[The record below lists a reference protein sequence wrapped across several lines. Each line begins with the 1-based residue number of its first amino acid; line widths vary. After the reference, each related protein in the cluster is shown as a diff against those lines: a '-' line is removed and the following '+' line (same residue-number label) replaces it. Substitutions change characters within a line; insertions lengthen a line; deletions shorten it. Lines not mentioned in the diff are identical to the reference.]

1 MPEQQDDKPQQPSG
15 DIRETGIARV
25 MTSTSIH
32 KHPTAFFNTR
42 LPVLEVALNVE
53 AMTERLGPL
62 LQSLASGSGTPAVKY
77 AKLLAYKQG
86 NRGLIHYDV
95 TGTIYGEQCV
105 VLGKL
110 YPELNQAN
118 RVNATMQALWNE
130 VFVGSAQLGI
140 PQPLGCLSEL
150 SMLLY
155 IPAEGEFLGDVINSE
170 QILHYMELAGAWLG
184 RLHQYRLPLDRK
196 LQIANELVNL
206 QAWAA
211 LIGHKYPDQAEAA
224 TRVANHLKESANVLE
239 FESHAPVHKDFHYG
253 HIVVDGGLK
262 VIDFDEMRLGDP
274 NFDLAHFCANL
285 HLLAYRAN
293 NSPFQFSALQSEF
306 LNAYSRYTGWAP
318 NERFIYFYAYTCL
331 KIAKQLC
338 SMRGL
343 RPRPEGEEQHRQV
356 QLMLEQGVGSLPQDT
371 AKGLAGMFATQV
383 MRIPPQ
389 PAPGAPPSTQNFATQ
404 IFEIPKP
411 PPEE

>member
-1 MPEQQDDKPQQPSG
+1 MPEQQDDNPQQAG
-15 DIRETGIARV
+15 GNIRETGIARV
-25 MTSTSIH
+25 MTSTSVH
-32 KHPTAFFNTR
+32 KHPTALLNTR
-42 LPVLEVALNVE
+42 LPVLEVALNTE
-53 AMTERLGPL
+53 MMTAKLAPL
-62 LQSLASGSGTPAVKY
+62 LQPLASPGSTPSVSY

-95 TGTIYGEQCV
+95 AGTIYGETCV

-110 YPELNQAN
+110 YPDLSQAN

-140 PQPLGCLSEL
+140 PQPLGCLAEL
-150 SMLLY
+150 SMLVY
-155 IPAEGEFLGDVINSE
+155 IPVEGAFLGDAITSGE
-170 QILHYMELAGAWLG
+170 ALHYMELAGAWLG
-184 RLHQYRLPLDRK
+184 RLHQYRLPLERTFQ
-196 LQIANELVNL
+196 LSNEVVNL

-224 TRVANHLKESANVLE
+224 TRIANHLKDSVNELE
-239 FESHAPVHKDFHYG
+239 FETHAPVHKDFHYG
-253 HIVVDGGLK
+253 HIVVNGGLK

-293 NSPFQFSALQSEF
+293 NSPFQFSALQGAF
-306 LNAYSRYTGWAP
+306 LSAYSRYSGWTP
-318 NERFIYFYAYTCL
+318 NERFVYFYAYTCL
-331 KIAKQLC
+331 KIATGFC

-343 RPRPEGEEQHRQV
+343 RPRPEGEEQQRQV
-356 QLMLEQGVGSLPQDT
+356 QLMIEQGVGALPQDAT
-371 AKGLAGMFATQV
+371 RGLAGKFATQI
-383 MRIPPQ
+383 MKIPPQ
-389 PAPGAPPSTQNFATQ
+389 PASGTPSDAHTFATQ